1 MNLRD
6 FPKVMSRYLRRL
18 ADLREHVD
26 TEAAARQIQ
35 NGIWFKGPNVWIL
48 AFSILIASV
57 GLNVNSTAV
66 IIGAMLVSPLMG
78 PIIGIGLSLG
88 TDDMELLKN
97 AAKNLL
103 VMVVISLLV
112 SSLYFLISPLRQNNP
127 TELLARTSPTI
138 YDVLIAFFGGCAGII
153 ENARK
158 EKGTVLSGVA
168 IATALMPPL
177 CTAGFGLA
185 HLNFHHFF
193 GAMYL
198 FLINGIFITIATY
211 IFVRSLHF
219 KKHSEGDFV
228 EDARRKNIISAL
240 LVAFIVPSIIS
251 AAVMIRDNN
260 FEQQVDTFVREN
272 RFVGKTYIYDYKIEK
287 GRGRKVDL
295 RIAGRPM
302 SPAETRKFLDLAKS
316 YGIKDTQIKMVEH
329 SIGLTRDD
337 LDAFA
342 SSLYNRL
349 SQMIANRDTAIA
361 GLHTQLDSLQALLQ
375 ARDSSINSN
384 DEEKNLLSDPSAALE

>member
-1 MNLRD
+1 MDRKN
-6 FPKVMSRYLRRL
+6 FPKVAQRYLRQL
-18 ADLREHVD
+18 ADLREHID
-26 TEAAARQIQ
+26 TDAAARQIQ
-35 NGIWFKGPNVWIL
+35 SGIWFKGPNVWIL
-48 AFSILIASV
+48 AFSIIIASV

-78 PIIGIGLSLG
+78 PIIGIGLSIG
-88 TDDMELLKN
+88 TDDMDLLKN

-103 VMVVISLLV
+103 VMVIISLIV
-112 SSLYFLISPLRQNNP
+112 SSLYFLVSPLRQNNP

-177 CTAGFGLA
+177 CTAGYGLS
-185 HLNFHHFF
+185 HLNFHYFF

-211 IFVRSLHF
+211 IFVRYLHF
-219 KKHSEGDFV
+219 KKHSEGDFAG
-228 EDARRKNIISAL
+228 DNRRRRLASAL
-240 LVAFIVPSIIS
+240 LVAFIVPSVIS
-251 AAVMIRDNN
+251 AIVMIRDNN
-260 FEQQVDTFVREN
+260 FERKVDSFIQEN
-272 RFVGKTYIYDYKIEK
+272 RIIGKTYIYDYRIEK
-287 GRGRKVDL
+287 GRGRKVEL

-302 SPAETRKFLDLAKS
+302 SGTESKQLMDLAQS
-316 YGIKDTQIKMVEH
+316 YGIKDTQISMREH
-329 SIGLTRDD
+329 SIGVTRED

-342 SSLYNRL
+342 ASIYSKLATL
-349 SQMIANRDTAIA
+349 ISNRDTTIA
-361 GLHTQLDSLQALLQ
+361 SLKSQLDSVKSLLE
-375 ARDSSINSN
+375 ARDTSLQST
-384 DEEKNLLSDPSAALE
+384 DAEKNPLSNPTQAVE

>member
-1 MNLRD
+1 MKLKNIA
-6 FPKVMSRYLRRL
+6 KVIRHYLRRL

-35 NGIWFKGPNVWIL
+35 NGIWFRGPNVWIL
-48 AFSILIASV
+48 AFSILVASV

-66 IIGAMLVSPLMG
+66 IIGAMLISPLMG

-112 SSLYFLISPLRQNNP
+112 SCFYFLISPLRQNNP

-177 CTAGFGLA
+177 CTAGYGLS
-185 HLNFHHFF
+185 HLNFHYFF

-198 FLINGIFITIATY
+198 FLINGIFITIATV

-219 KKHSEGDFV
+219 KRHQEGDPV
-228 EDARRKNIISAL
+228 RDTRRRKIGSAL
-240 LVAFIVPSIIS
+240 LLAFIVPSIIS

-260 FEQQVDTFVREN
+260 FVQRVDSFVKEN
-272 RFVGKTYIYDYKIEK
+272 RFVGKTYIYDYKIDK
-287 GRGRKVDL
+287 GKGRKVEL
-295 RIAGRPM
+295 RIAGKPM
-302 SPAETRKFLDLAKS
+302 SVSESRKFLDLARS
-316 YGIKDTQIKMVEH
+316 YGIKESQITMKEH

-349 SQMIANRDTAIA
+349 SIMIVNRDSTIA
-361 GLHTQLDSLQALLQ
+361 GLLSRIDTLQSVLETM
-375 ARDSSINSN
+375 
-384 DEEKNLLSDPSAALE
+384 DETRNTDATKNPLPNPSKTVE